1 MLLSMSALVLFSLD
15 GQPARLIYHP
25 CRGDGSQ
32 SGPGLGVSI
41 WRSLFPSIAATLT
54 LWTQLWHI
62 ANLSVRWSPFL
73 LVRTPK
79 LN

>member
-1 MLLSMSALVLFSLD
+1 MGEMLLSMSVFVLFSLD

-25 CRGDGSQ
+25 CRGDGLR

-41 WRSLFPSIAATLT
+41 WRSLFPSIAAMLR
-54 LWTQLWHI
+54 LWHI
-62 ANLSVRWSPFL
+62 VNLSKRWSRFL

-79 LN
+79 LE

>member
-1 MLLSMSALVLFSLD
+1 MLLSMSVLVLFTLD

-25 CRGDGSQ
+25 FRGDGLR

-41 WRSLFPSIAATLT
+41 WRSLFPSIAAMLT
-54 LWTQLWHI
+54 LWIELWHI
-62 ANLSVRWSPFL
+62 VNLSGRWARFL

-79 LN
+79 LE